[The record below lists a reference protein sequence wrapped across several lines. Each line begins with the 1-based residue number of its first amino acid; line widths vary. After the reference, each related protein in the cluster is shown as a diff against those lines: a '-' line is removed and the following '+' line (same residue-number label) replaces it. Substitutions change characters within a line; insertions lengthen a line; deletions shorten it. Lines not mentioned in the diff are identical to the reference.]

1 VRTDYHCGTITVIDE
16 PARLLNDRLGNLAN
30 TFPAISCR
38 CLSHALRNTQTT
50 IRSAGNLVRDRGN
63 NTREHGQDIQEHG
76 YDHSSR

>member
-1 VRTDYHCGTITVIDE
+1 VHADYHCGTITVIDE

-30 TFPAISCR
+30 AFPAISCR